1 MTITTIGLF
10 IGSLTLL
17 VVTVE
22 IYFFTE
28 ELRSAIESI
37 NEVGMV
43 MGISLGVVV
52 IYSLLS
58 ASILMLTSIIAK
70 TVKEAQSYVTPVM
83 LLGMFPAMFMTMI
96 GVNELNFIHFAI
108 PIVNMFSIIKE
119 LFAGV
124 IDYQHLFIFVLSNL
138 IVAIVLFIISR
149 MLFLKDKWVIS

>member
-83 LLGMFPAMFMTMI
+83 LLGMFRSEERRV
-96 GVNELNFIHFAI
+96 G
-108 PIVNMFSIIKE
+108 K
-119 LFAGV
+119 
-124 IDYQHLFIFVLSNL
+124 
-138 IVAIVLFIISR
+138 
-149 MLFLKDKWVIS
+149 KWLRWR